1 MEMMNGCS
9 VVVVVVLHLKKKEKL
24 FQSQCFH
31 SFRPSMFIVLIALVV
46 FRFFQKR
53 KEKEDVQHEI
63 QHSLHPPFQKMR
75 YASCARHFLVK
86 KNNEHR

>member
-1 MEMMNGCS
+1 
-9 VVVVVVLHLKKKEKL
+9 
-24 FQSQCFH
+24 
-31 SFRPSMFIVLIALVV
+31 MFIVLLALVV
-46 FRFFQKR
+46 FRFSKN